1 MFLMLSFT
9 FKFLCH
15 VFYKLCGGCVQVKV
29 RNKEDKS
36 KKMQKV
42 NMIRAYECVVVL
54 CCFIFGMSCFS
65 LHVYSCNIHCL
76 LTKQGDYVIVDVV

>member
-1 MFLMLSFT
+1 MN
-9 FKFLCH
+9 
-15 VFYKLCGGCVQVKV
+15 V

-42 NMIRAYECVVVL
+42 NMIGDYECVVVL

-65 LHVYSCNIHCL
+65 LSCNIHCL
-76 LTKQGDYVIVDVV
+76 LTKQGDYVIVDVI